1 MGKKKFHLFIVV
13 ILSLVFLNC
22 KKDPAT
28 QNNTAPQ
35 SLIDLLTEDSLQFES
50 YIIKWTTW
58 KADTFYS
65 RGAANNSWNMDT
77 SWFKFNKDGTYR
89 AFMSRSYLYSAQWQ
103 FLDNGSRLRLWN
115 ANFDEQYSVLKLTKD
130 TVEWLE
136 PDLDSLFY
144 RFIRK

>member
-1 MGKKKFHLFIVV
+1 MGKKKILLV
-13 ILSLVFLNC
+13 IILIQSLVFLNC
-22 KKDPAT
+22 KKESNT

-35 SLIDLLTEDSLQFES
+35 SLIDLLTEDSLQFEA

-58 KADTFYS
+58 KADTFYK
-65 RGAANNSWNMDT
+65 RGRTGNSWNMDT
-77 SWFKFNKDGTYR
+77 SWFKFDKDGTYR

-103 FLDNGSRLRLWN
+103 FLENGARLRLWN
-115 ANFDEQYSVLKLTKD
+115 SNFDQQYSVLKLTKD

-136 PDLDSLFY
+136 PNLDSLFY